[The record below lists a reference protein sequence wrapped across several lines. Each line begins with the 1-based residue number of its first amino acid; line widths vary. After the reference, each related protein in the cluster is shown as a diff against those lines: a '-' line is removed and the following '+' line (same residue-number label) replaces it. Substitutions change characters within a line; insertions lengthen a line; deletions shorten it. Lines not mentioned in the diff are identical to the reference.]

1 MQSLLLGDLKDIRQK
16 NDARN
21 LLVAIIQFKTNN
33 GGKVPFNENND
44 AWTELKPYWNKSPYL
59 NDRPNGYIDN
69 FGSFNSTTTQI
80 ATYSILDND
89 WRRLGSWNTV
99 IGTVCKKA
107 IATDTV

>member
-44 AWTELKPYWNKSPYL
+44 AWTELKPYWNKSQYL
-59 NDRPNGYIDN
+59 NDRPNDHIDN
-69 FGSFNSTTTQI
+69 FDSFNFTTTQI
-80 ATYSILDND
+80 ATYSRLDSG
-89 WRRLGSWNTV
+89 WRRPGSWNTV
-99 IGTVCKKA
+99 LGAICKKA

>member
-80 ATYSILDND
+80 ATYSRLDSG
-89 WRRLGSWNTV
+89 WRRLGSWSIV
-99 IGTVCKKA
+99 LGAICKKA

>member
-44 AWTELKPYWNKSPYL
+44 VWTNLKTYWNKSQYL
-59 NDRPNGYIDN
+59 NNRPNDHING

-80 ATYSILDND
+80 ATYSRLDSG
-89 WRRLGSWNTV
+89 WRRLGSWSIV
-99 IGTVCKKA
+99 LGAICKKA